1 MRRRMLR
8 RISVALGWILGITS
22 CDGAVALYGAPVPLA
37 DFELDGKVVEAGTTT
52 GIPGIEV
59 QFFGT
64 TVEADANGEWAL
76 SVERALSCRS
86 DCGLIARDVDG
97 AANGTYSE
105 TSVEFSA
112 TQTESGD
119 GDMDD
124 GEWEAHDITIE
135 MEPTSGSSGS

>member
-1 MRRRMLR
+1 MRRRVLR
-8 RISVALGWILGITS
+8 RLSVILGWVLGITS
-22 CDGAVALYGAPVPLA
+22 CDGATPVYGAPVPLA
-37 DFELDGKVVEAGTTT
+37 DFELDGKVVEAGTTL

-76 SVERALSCRS
+76 SVDGTFFCRS
-86 DCGLIARDVDG
+86 ECALHVRDVDG
-97 AANGTYSE
+97 AANGAFAE

-112 TQTESGD
+112 TQTGAGD
-119 GDMDD
+119 GEMYE